1 LHTVLCVLD
10 SAFTC
15 CVARGMNDA
24 VESGGKGSVAKNIY
38 ARPTTVS
45 GEAIAGSFEAENREM
60 EVTCGTR
67 HEHPLFLT
75 LV

>member
-1 LHTVLCVLD
+1 
-10 SAFTC
+10 
-15 CVARGMNDA
+15 MNTLFVVPDA
-24 VESGGKGSVAKNIY
+24 VESGGKGSVAKKKC

-45 GEAIAGSFEAENREM
+45 GEAIVGSFEAQNREM

-75 LV
+75 LM